1 MDDTLIVT
9 TSSKWSDAD
18 IKALV
23 MDNGWVKIWHYY
35 DDINQDRHEVI
46 LTEKEWDRFASWV
59 QWQRS
64 NNAMKPNDTNAPQCK
79 TR

>member
-1 MDDTLIVT
+1 MDTLTVT

-23 MDNGWVKIWHYY
+23 MDNGWVKIWHHYG
-35 DDINQDRHEVI
+35 DIKQDRHEII
-46 LTEKEWDRFASWV
+46 LTDKEWNRFASWI

-64 NNAMKPNDTNAPQCK
+64 DNEAKREPSDSQQ
-79 TR
+79 